1 MATEQRTH
9 RPGTV
14 WCGRI
19 LLLAALLL
27 GLVTMHTLG
36 HPEPQRTAAP
46 AGHAAAA
53 FHPATAAGLGTTD
66 HGNAAIQD
74 TAALGDTRQEG
85 AAALGDTRQEGAA
98 VQGTSAHEHTAHGD
112 AGHGGPHHGTGMDPT
127 SVCLAVLGVWSAAAL
142 LGAFVAL
149 ILRRRA
155 PHPWAPRRPR
165 TWRVL
170 WPLPPPSTASRLAQL
185 SVLRI

>member
-53 FHPATAAGLGTTD
+53 FHPTTAAGLGTPD
-66 HGNAAIQD
+66 HGNAAAPG
-74 TAALGDTRQEG
+74 TAALGD
-85 AAALGDTRQEGAA
+85 ARQEGAA
-98 VQGTSAHEHTAHGD
+98 VQGTAAQNAGHGD
-112 AGHGGPHHGTGMDPT
+112 AGHGGQHHGTGMDPT